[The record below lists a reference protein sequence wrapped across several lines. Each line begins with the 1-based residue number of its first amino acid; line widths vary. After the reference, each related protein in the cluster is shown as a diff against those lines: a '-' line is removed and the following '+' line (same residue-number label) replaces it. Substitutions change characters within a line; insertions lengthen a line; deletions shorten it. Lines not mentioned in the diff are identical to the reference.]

1 METLAP
7 SPWKTTEASL
17 VKAMDNLSNLL
28 IFEQELL
35 DGFEEDFRLIQR
47 GLARMHLMAQN
58 VIEEKGLEGYG
69 EEVRFLTTQVEAVTD
84 GFISRKQKSK
94 QPSCSNCIKDSF
106 PFFKG
111 RAEIYKLIDDIEIIR
126 ASILRLISKGSE
138 LGMSLVKA
146 RTGTASQNLEQ
157 QKRPFS
163 VDDIKEERAVGL
175 EEGIHILVSR
185 LTDGKGNRKVISI
198 TGARGVG
205 KTTLAMEVYKSAAVT
220 NHFPSRA
227 WVTLS
232 QDFELK
238 ETLQIL
244 AKQLWMGK
252 EEGESSVEAEELSVE
267 ELSTRIKDALKNGR
281 HLIVLDN
288 VRTLK
293 QWDALQ
299 SLFPVESRILIT
311 TRDRAVALST
321 ESDHSQRFI
330 YHMRGL
336 SDEEGWELFTAK
348 LPPVPMELEELGR
361 DIVKKC
367 MGSPRAISAA
377 AEILSSTPATLD
389 HWSIVLEQIDKDQAS
404 TYHNL
409 SLVADALPSPLKLCL
424 SYCALF
430 DKNYD
435 ISVRRLIVLWVAEGL
450 IEKQN
455 GSKKAA
461 EDIAEKYLKQLENQG
476 MIQVVK
482 WKSNGKIKKCRMH
495 HLLRDQWVSKAKKAS
510 LVQVP
515 DEAACSCSSS
525 STGMIRRVADHL
537 DKQDDSF
544 RHIHGNRTT
553 NNALRSYYGDLRSL
567 LSFDFREGPEPGD
580 DIGNFLRRGI
590 LGRFLLRLL
599 IIDLEGVFR
608 PKLPKGIGKLK
619 ELRYLGLR
627 GTYLEMLPSS
637 IGYLPEL
644 QTLDLKNTHISTLPN
659 TIWKMQRL
667 RHLYLS
673 DRYRCR
679 FVAPPSAC
687 SPIDLQTLW
696 GAFLDEESPVE
707 GGLNRLINLRKLGL
721 VIRLTLSQQKSLA
734 KWIARLIYLE
744 SLRLRSIDESVQPST
759 LFLRPLSNLKN
770 LSSIYLMGRLNNP
783 LVVQKLPE
791 NLTEITLSL
800 SGLLDDPMP
809 NLGKLPNLRVL
820 ELLADSFTGTLMVCS
835 TGGFPLLRVLKLWKL
850 QGLEVLVV
858 QIGALAIVKDIEI
871 RYCENLKM
879 IPNGFLHLVH
889 CRELKLKDL
898 TEVRGIHGELIQM
911 PPTPRNDVLCGGFVD
926 SKLQSFFAV
935 VQPIA
940 PYLLL

>member
-7 SPWKTTEASL
+7 SPCKTTESSL
-17 VKAMDNLSNLL
+17 VKAIDKLSHLL

-47 GLARMHLMAQN
+47 GMTRMHLMLKK
-58 VIEEKGLEGYG
+58 VIEERGLEDYG
-69 EEVRFLTTQVEAVTD
+69 EEVRLLATQVEAVID
-84 GFISRKQKSK
+84 AFILRKKPKHPTCCNVIQ
-94 QPSCSNCIKDSF
+94 DAF
-106 PFFKG
+106 PFFKS
-111 RAEIYKLIDDIEIIR
+111 RAEIYKLVDDIESIR
-126 ASILRLISKGSE
+126 SSILRLVSRGSE
-138 LGMSLVKA
+138 LGISLVKA
-146 RTGTASQNLEQ
+146 RKDSGAVPQSLEQ
-157 QKRPFS
+157 HNRPLP
-163 VDDIKEERAVGL
+163 VDERRERAVGL

-185 LTDGKGNRKVISI
+185 LTDGNGSHKVVSI
-198 TGARGVG
+198 TGARGAG
-205 KTTLAMEVYKSAAVT
+205 KTTLAMEVYKSAAVSS
-220 NHFPSRA
+220 HFDSRA

-238 ETLQIL
+238 GTLQIL
-244 AKQLWMGK
+244 AKQLWIGK
-252 EEGESSVEAEELSVE
+252 EEGESSVEEWESSIEEGESSAGAEELSVE
-267 ELSTRIKDALKNGR
+267 ELRARIKGALRNGR
-281 HLIVLDN
+281 NLVVLDDL
-288 VRTLK
+288 RTLK

-299 SLFPVESRILIT
+299 SLFPDESRILIT

-321 ESDHSQRFI
+321 ESEHSHRFI

-348 LPPVPMELEELGR
+348 LPAVPLELEELGR

-389 HWSIVLEQIDKDQAS
+389 HWSTVLEQIDKDQAS
-404 TYHNL
+404 TYYNL
-409 SLVADALPSPLKLCL
+409 SLVADALPLHLKLCL

-435 ISVRRLIVLWVAEGL
+435 ISGRRLIVLWVAEGL
-450 IEKQN
+450 IEQQR

-461 EDIAEKYLKQLENQG
+461 EDIAEKYLKELENQG

-495 HLLRDQWVSKAKKAS
+495 DLLRDQWVSKAKKAS
-510 LVQVP
+510 FVQIP

-537 DKQDDSF
+537 DEQDDCF
-544 RHIHGNRTT
+544 HHIHGNRTK
-553 NNALRSYYGDLRSL
+553 NDSLRSYYGDLRSL
-567 LSFDFREGPEPGD
+567 LSFDFREGPVPGEE
-580 DIGNFLRRGI
+580 IGNFLRRGI
-590 LGRFLLRLL
+590 SGRFLLRLL

-608 PKLPKGIGKLK
+608 PKLPKDIGKLK

-637 IGYLPEL
+637 IGYLPKL

-673 DRYRCR
+673 DRYRCK
-679 FVAPPSAC
+679 FVTPPSAC
-687 SPIDLQTLW
+687 IPIDLQTLW

-721 VIRLTLSQQKSLA
+721 VFRLEEPKQRSLA
-734 KWIARLIYLE
+734 KWISRLIHLE
-744 SLRLRSIDESVQPST
+744 SLRLRSIDESVQPSN
-759 LFLRPLSNLKN
+759 LYLRPLSSLKN
-770 LSSIYLMGRLNNP
+770 LSTIYLMGRLCYP

-791 NLTEITLSL
+791 NLTEITLSM

-809 NLGKLPNLRVL
+809 KLEKLPNLRVL
-820 ELLADSFTGTLMVCS
+820 ELLAESYIGKLMVCS
-835 TGGFPLLRVLKLWKL
+835 MGGFPLLRVLKLWKL
-850 QGLEVLVV
+850 EDLEVLVI
-858 QIGALAIVKDIEI
+858 QKGALAIVKDIEI
-871 RYCENLKM
+871 RCCENLMM

-889 CRELKLKDL
+889 CRELKLKGMS
-898 TEVRGIHGELIQM
+898 EQFKARV
-911 PPTPRNDVLCGGFVD
+911 
-926 SKLQSFFAV
+926 SKESGQDWYK
-935 VQPIA
+935 IA
-940 PYLLL
+940 HIPSVFLED